1 MPRNKRK
8 KSGSERLDKLRERVA
23 LAIAKA
29 KKRKWLAII
38 IVAVIAG
45 VVWFK
50 FAV

>member
-1 MPRNKRK
+1 MPRDKRENR
-8 KSGSERLDKLRERVA
+8 GSQRLDKLRERVA